1 MNKLLALFVASA
13 FALGSAS
20 GIAAEPA
27 KKKEELSA
35 EQKTEIRDRVER
47 LKAELG
53 PRTRVVATG
62 GQATLI
68 AKGSKYI
75 EAVDDHLTLEGL
87 RLYWAQTRNGRASR
101 EASRKR

>member
-27 KKKEELSA
+27 KKKEELTA

-47 LKAELG
+47 LKAERAKADQAKAA
-53 PRTRVVATG
+53 PAPAKADAPKKTSKSTTKRTHAAKVSPATP
-62 GQATLI
+62 
-68 AKGSKYI
+68 
-75 EAVDDHLTLEGL
+75 AVKK
-87 RLYWAQTRNGRASR
+87 AAP
-101 EASRKR
+101 KV